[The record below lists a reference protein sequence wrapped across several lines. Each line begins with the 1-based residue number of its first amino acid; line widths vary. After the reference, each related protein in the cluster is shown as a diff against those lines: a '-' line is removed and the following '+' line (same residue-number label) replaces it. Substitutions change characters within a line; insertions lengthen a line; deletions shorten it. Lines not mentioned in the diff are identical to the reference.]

1 MGREPDDQAV
11 ERLLGERGQHLMR
24 AAVALT
30 GGRAPAADKE
40 TVNRRSPW
48 FGAGTTVKLG
58 ERCRLGGGADARR
71 A

>member
-30 GGRAPAADKE
+30 GSRAGRNARPALLSRGDQE
-40 TVNRRSPW
+40 YSSPTW
-48 FGAGTTVKLG
+48 ASTPPEVS
-58 ERCRLGGGADARR
+58 
-71 A
+71 